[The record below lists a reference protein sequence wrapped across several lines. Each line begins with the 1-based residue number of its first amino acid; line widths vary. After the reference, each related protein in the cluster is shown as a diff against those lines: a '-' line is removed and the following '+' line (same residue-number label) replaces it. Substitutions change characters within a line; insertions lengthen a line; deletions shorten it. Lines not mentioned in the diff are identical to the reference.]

1 MRGPVIIMEKYIKRN
16 IESVVM
22 RLSKGFPVVMVTGPR
37 QVGKTTMLRHIN
49 KNINY
54 VSLDNL
60 NARDLA
66 ISDPELFLETY
77 KTPLVIDEFQ
87 YAPNLLSYIKIRVD
101 EARFD
106 RVFNSGDDVNVMY
119 YLTGSQ
125 SFLSMKNVS
134 ESLAGRVGIIEMYG
148 LSTNELNMQSD
159 EIFIPEISELQKKK
173 ISNKPDSNKIFERIF
188 KGSYPELYINE
199 NVTLNEYYEIYV
211 KTYIEIDI
219 RDLINISDEIK
230 FMKFMT
236 SIAARTGEELNIT
249 TVANDAEISVPT
261 AQSWLS
267 ILVNTGLVILLE
279 PFSNNVIK
287 RTIKRPKIYFMDTG
301 LACYLAKYPSAEIL
315 EASAYAGHIFETYV
329 VSEIVKTFANNG
341 KNFKRYLFYYRD
353 DKKRQIDLI
362 IDYNNKLYPIEI
374 KKGKKPNGECTK
386 NFEVL
391 GNLNM
396 EIGKGIVLCMC
407 DEIFPID
414 RDNYYVPV
422 NYI

>member
-1 MRGPVIIMEKYIKRN
+1 MEKYINRN
-16 IESVVM
+16 IESVIEKM
-22 RLSKGFPVVMVTGPR
+22 SKGFPVIMVTGPR
-37 QVGKTTMLRHIN
+37 QVGKTTMLMHIN

-77 KTPLVIDEFQ
+77 KAPLVIDEFQ
-87 YAPNLLSYIKIRVD
+87 YAPNLLSYIKMRVD
-101 EARFD
+101 GARLNN
-106 RVFNSGDDVNVMY
+106 VLNSGKEVTTMY

-148 LSTNELNMQSD
+148 LSTNELNEKPD
-159 EIFIPEISELQKKK
+159 KVFIPEITELKKK
-173 ISNKPDSNKIFERIF
+173 NISSKCDSKKLFERIF
-188 KGSYPELYINE
+188 KGSYPELYTNKSI
-199 NVTLNEYYEIYV
+199 TLDEYYESYV
-211 KTYIEIDI
+211 KTYIERDI

-261 AQSWLS
+261 AQAWLS

-301 LACYLAKYPSAEIL
+301 LACFLAKYPNAEIL

-329 VSEIVKTFANNG
+329 VSEIIKTFANNG

-353 DKKRQIDLI
+353 DKKREIDLI
-362 IDYNNKLYPIEI
+362 IDYNNKLYPIEV

-391 GNLNM
+391 DSLNN
-396 EIGKGIVLCMC
+396 EKGKGIVLCMS

-414 RDNYYVPV
+414 RNNYYVPV
-422 NYI
+422 SYI